1 MDKSLAVS
9 FISYDQTRTY
19 AGRFLDHYHPSRTL
33 PIPIERII
41 DNRLAIDIVPIPGL
55 LNLLKQVSSLAGF
68 IAGDLKTL
76 YVDEYVYRSLPNMYR
91 FTLAHEIGHAILHRN
106 VFKGRQ
112 IGGADEWIE
121 FMMSLQEDDYSYKW
135 YEMQANNF
143 AGLALV
149 PENRLEGNVR
159 KTIKS
164 LHHKIEQAKKGLK
177 NSEMIWEYLSE
188 AIADEFGVSAPV
200 IDMRIK
206 FDKLKEKIEL

>member
-1 MDKSLAVS
+1 MDQSLAVS
-9 FISYDQTRTY
+9 FISYDQTRTS
-19 AGRFLDHYHPSRTL
+19 AGRFLDSYHPSRSL
-33 PIPIERII
+33 PIPIEHII
-41 DNRLAIDIVPIPGL
+41 DNKLAIDIVPIPGL

-68 IAGDLKTL
+68 ISGDLKTI
-76 YVDEYVYRSLPNMYR
+76 YVDEYIYQSVPTMYR

-112 IGGADEWIE
+112 IEGADDWVE

-143 AGLALV
+143 AGLVLV
-149 PENRLEGNVR
+149 PENRLEESIK

-164 LHHKIEQAKKGLK
+164 LHHKIEQAKKGLQ
-177 NSEMIWEYLSE
+177 NGEMIWEYLGE
-188 AIADEFGVSAPV
+188 ATADEFGVSAAV

>member
-9 FISYDQTRTY
+9 FISYDQTRVY
-19 AGRFLDHYHPSRTL
+19 AGRFLDHYHPSRAL
-33 PIPIERII
+33 PIPIEHII
-41 DNRLAIDIVPIPGL
+41 DNKLTIDIVPIPGL

-68 IAGDLKTL
+68 ISGDLKIL
-76 YVDEYVYRSLPNMYR
+76 YVDEYVYRSVPNMYR

-112 IGGADEWIE
+112 IDGADEWIA

-143 AGLALV
+143 AGLVLV
-149 PENRLEGNVR
+149 PENRLEESLR

-164 LHHKIEQAKKGLK
+164 LRHKIEQARKRLQ

-200 IDMRIK
+200 IDMRTT